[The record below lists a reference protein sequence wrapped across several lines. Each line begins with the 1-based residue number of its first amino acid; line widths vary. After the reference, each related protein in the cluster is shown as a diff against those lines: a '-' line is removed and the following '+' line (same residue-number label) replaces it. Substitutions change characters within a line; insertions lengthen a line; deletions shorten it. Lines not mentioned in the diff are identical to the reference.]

1 MASITSS
8 PSNSQN
14 SATKPQD
21 AATGNGLPDAL
32 EKKTPSVDPFEDM
45 NSGEYIK
52 RFSKYEADYT
62 RRLMAK
68 YFSDKDIYGGL
79 SVFDFIKITCHLQT
93 TYLMKARQSMAR
105 LLRRAGGIVLN
116 HMQTLSSSSKR
127 RASALQLL
135 LQTPRLPSQTGSTQW
150 MMGEVQVRST
160 LFTRLKPKL
169 VPAEV
174 TVYLLVELSLRGTAT
189 FSILLM
195 VSIHGLR
202 RVLHYGIEPTYGVGM
217 FRKLSLMVVLKSS
230 IISSFY
236 MKPF

>member
-174 TVYLLVELSLRGTAT
+174 TVRVRLADSLFDNCLLWRLRSLALASFSSVAAIEFEFSEL
-189 FSILLM
+189 LLWDD
-195 VSIHGLR
+195 VFGERS
-202 RVLHYGIEPTYGVGM
+202 
-217 FRKLSLMVVLKSS
+217 
-230 IISSFY
+230 
-236 MKPF
+236 